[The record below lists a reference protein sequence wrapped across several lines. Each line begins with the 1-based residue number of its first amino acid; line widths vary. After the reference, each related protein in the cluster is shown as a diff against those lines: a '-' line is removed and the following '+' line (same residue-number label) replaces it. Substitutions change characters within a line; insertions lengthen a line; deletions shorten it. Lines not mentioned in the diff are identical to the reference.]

1 MNMRAVRPTDG
12 QTRRG
17 REERG
22 LAMVMTVII
31 IMVAALLAAVILV
44 QGSSS
49 DRHSGRGKNWNQALQ
64 SADAGVQNAVAK
76 LQATNGA
83 APAPF
88 QGSSVEGRY
97 SVTVTYLGRNR
108 YQVDSVGQAG
118 NAQSLKSQRHVRV
131 IMAPPKTFKYALFSD
146 SDIDTKNNDLV
157 NGDIWANGNVTVDQ
171 GDTVN
176 GSVNSATGYV
186 FMRSNS
192 RITGD
197 VQTGAYSSSG
207 YAVDGTANGTSIGG
221 NIRASTTNPDENCA
235 GEPLGKYKVA
245 AGSIDGK
252 VTTLGTQV
260 SGADPAKTFTNVCT
274 HAPATKPMPTFNW
287 EPSNYDPPP
296 VEFASPSAFKTYV
309 NANKASMQG
318 TFVINGGGQ
327 NDPVDITGI
336 QVSGDLTIVAWNAPI
351 TADNGSA
358 DVTAANNNEK
368 LVVLV
373 SYYSPPAGAGACA
386 SNGGNP
392 GDCAIGIKN
401 NFQVSD
407 NTATLVYA
415 PNGPV
420 AFKNNAEFF
429 GAVYAS
435 NIVMKNNQVTTY
447 DPAVEQVI
455 GFGPVT
461 LSQESWQE
469 ING

>member
-1 MNMRAVRPTDG
+1 MHAWKRFDG
-12 QTRRG
+12 RTRRHPG
-17 REERG
+17 EQG
-22 LAMVMTVII
+22 VAMVMTVII
-31 IMVAALLAAVILV
+31 ITVAATLAAVILM
-44 QGSSS
+44 QGSSA

-64 SADAGVQNAVAK
+64 SADAGVQNAVAT

-83 APAPF
+83 VPAPF
-88 QGSSVEGRY
+88 QGTSKEGTY
-97 SVTVTYLGRNR
+97 SVTVKYLGRNR
-108 YQVDSVGQAG
+108 YQIDSVGQAG
-118 NAQSLKSQRHVRV
+118 TVQGLKTQRHVRV
-131 IMAPPKTFKYALFSD
+131 VMAPPKTFKYALFSD
-146 SDIDTKNNDLV
+146 SDIDTKNNDEV

-176 GSVNSATGYV
+176 GSVNSATGYL

-192 RITGD
+192 KITGD
-197 VQTGAYSSSG
+197 VQTGSYSSSG
-207 YAVDGTANGTSIGG
+207 YAVDGTANGTEING
-221 NIRASTTNPDENCA
+221 NVKASTTSADANCN

-245 AGSIDGK
+245 AGSIGGK
-252 VTTLGTQV
+252 VMTLGTQV
-260 SGADPAKTFTNVCT
+260 SGADPAKVTTNWCS

-287 EPSNYDPPP
+287 EPANYQPAP
-296 VEFASPSAFKTYV
+296 VEFASPSAFATYV

-336 QVSGDLTIVAWNAPI
+336 KVSGDLTIVAWNAPI
-351 TADNGSA
+351 TADQGNA

-368 LVVLV
+368 LMVLV
-373 SYYSPPAGAGACA
+373 SYYTPPQNVACA

-401 NFQVSD
+401 GFQPSD

-429 GAVYAS
+429 GAVYAN

-447 DPAVEQVI
+447 DPAVEQVV

-461 LSQESWQE
+461 LAQESWQE
-469 ING
+469 VNG